1 MFLPHI
7 IQTTRVTSNSKTLVD
22 SIFSN
27 ILNPDSV
34 SGNLTVTVSN
44 YLSQFLIGSN
54 IFLTHLKGTLIEI
67 WKNIKI

>member
-7 IQTTRVTSNSKTLVD
+7 IQTTRVTSNSKTLID

-44 YLSQFLIGSN
+44 HLSQFLIGSN

-67 WKNIKI
+67 